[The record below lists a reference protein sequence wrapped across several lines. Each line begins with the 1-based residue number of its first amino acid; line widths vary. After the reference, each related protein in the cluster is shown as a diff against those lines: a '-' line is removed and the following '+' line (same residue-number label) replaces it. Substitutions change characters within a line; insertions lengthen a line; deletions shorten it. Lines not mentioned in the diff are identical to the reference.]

1 MKSTTQFKFIKTLA
15 LFGVAVSLL
24 YAVSC
29 SKSDNNPP
37 PPPVTNKT
45 ALKAAIDSG
54 TWYIN
59 NTVEGTK
66 PGQYTAGSKATLNTA
81 ISSATAILN
90 DPTSTQ
96 TTLDNATTN
105 MQKAI
110 NDYHGAY
117 IQQIAAANLIAYW
130 KMNGNANDST
140 GNGHNGVVT
149 QGHAFF
155 GAGTPTLTADRFG
168 NANMAYHF
176 DKGGNI
182 EVPYA
187 TTLNPS
193 SMSISLWV
201 RSDTAKRAINDA
213 NRYMIAMDRWNGW
226 KFQTQPSLPFYTVHA
241 IETGPPVDTTY
252 YDRDDAG
259 VALNSATTWFH
270 LVVTFT
276 PGEEDFY
283 INGSLVKKWTDVP
296 GTPISISATPV
307 NITIGS
313 DLPVSKYLTV
323 DPTGN
328 WLVDYGGFWS
338 GDMDDVM
345 FYNIALTAPQVQSIY
360 NDQATQ

>member
-1 MKSTTQFKFIKTLA
+1 MKSTTPFKFIKILA
-15 LFGVAVSLL
+15 LFGVAFSLL

-29 SKSDNNPP
+29 SKSSSSAPP
-37 PPPVTNKT
+37 TNKT
-45 ALKAAIDSG
+45 SLQSAIDSG

-66 PGQYTAGSKATLNTA
+66 PGQYTVGSKTALNTA
-81 ISSATAILN
+81 IASATAILN
-90 DPTSTQ
+90 DNTSTQ
-96 TTLDNATTN
+96 AILDNATAN
-105 MQKAI
+105 MQAAI
-110 NDYHGAY
+110 NTYHGAY
-117 IQQIAAANLIAYW
+117 IQQIAAGNLIAYW
-130 KMNGNANDST
+130 KFNGNPKDSS
-140 GNGHNGVVT
+140 GNGHDGVVT

-155 GAGTPTLTADRFG
+155 GAGTPNLTADRFG

-187 TTLNPS
+187 TAFNPS

-213 NRYMIAMDRWNGW
+213 NRYMIAMNRWNGW

-259 VALNSATTWFH
+259 TPLNSATTWYH

-276 PGEEDFY
+276 PGKEDFY
-283 INGSLVKKWTDVP
+283 INGSLIKEWTNVP
-296 GTPISISATPV
+296 GTPINISGNPI

-313 DLPVSKYLTV
+313 DLPVSKYLTT
-323 DPTGN
+323 DATGN